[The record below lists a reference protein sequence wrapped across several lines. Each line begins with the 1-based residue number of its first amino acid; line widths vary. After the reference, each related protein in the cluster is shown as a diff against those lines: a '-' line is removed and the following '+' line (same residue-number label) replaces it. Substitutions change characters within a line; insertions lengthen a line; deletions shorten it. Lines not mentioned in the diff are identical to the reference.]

1 MKFFGNKID
10 KLIAKQCR
18 LIVKKQKVK
27 DDVNA
32 DASVIETKL
41 ARLESKIA
49 TKRQIADYKVTEFD
63 REIEKLAGQIE
74 LERIYAASGEPAQEK
89 NKYKEACEANKKK

>member
-1 MKFFGNKID
+1 MKIFGNKID
-10 KLIAKQCR
+10 RLVAKQCK
-18 LIVKKQKVK
+18 LIVKKQRVK

-41 ARLESKIA
+41 ARLESRIA
-49 TKRQIADYKVTEFD
+49 TKRQIAEYKVREFD

-74 LERIYAASGEPAQEK
+74 LERIYATSSEPAQEK
-89 NKYKEACEANKKK
+89 NKYAEACKAVKKK